1 MKYSFTDVSKITNI
15 SSSAVWFYEKNLLFH
30 INRKPSSVHYFSEED
45 IEHLIFIKELKNSGL
60 SIEDIHEC
68 FYFCDMGDDTIDKK
82 IKLFQQH
89 KQDIKNKIHELE
101 DCMDKID
108 EKICYL
114 NEKRCV
120 KNSFCEIIK

>member
-1 MKYSFTDVSKITNI
+1 MKYSITDVSKITNI
-15 SSSAVWFYEKNLLFH
+15 SSSAIRFYEEKDLLLP
-30 INRKPSSVHYFSEED
+30 INRKPNGVRYFSEED
-45 IEHLIFIKELKNSGL
+45 IERLIFIKELKNAGL
-60 SIEDIHEC
+60 SIKDIHEC
-68 FYFCDMGDDTIDKK
+68 FHFCDMGDGTIDKR

-114 NEKRCV
+114 NEKKMC
-120 KNSFCEIIK
+120 KK